1 MLNEI
6 YTQKKKKKKSDFQ
19 LLLRRLMFFLQEL
32 HDFQSCVVTNYVIGR
47 RFMLCFV
54 HVGALAVTNP
64 KLEIKS
70 AAINQIP

>member
-1 MLNEI
+1 
-6 YTQKKKKKKSDFQ
+6 
-19 LLLRRLMFFLQEL
+19 MFFLQEF